1 MYVLPGKRLEDLKH
15 MQRMVIEPVWQA
27 VHELADDVTEGRKK
41 GGGELFTFPMGDANQ
56 MCITGKEE
64 TVRFMGVD
72 DAKKTDYTVDFGKS
86 PFFLSIFNAQALQV
100 RLHIYRYYDP
110 TADKSVLAVF
120 EQGGLDREYVP
131 DNELTAIAAAFGEI
145 SSLLLMQNPANSQ
158 ALKDWIRNSTWKD
171 IQPDFEKYF
180 HLKPALSGG
189 TITEKL
195 PPLDVL
201 NDSTILIGG
210 KGGEV
215 IHKLHPEPGDPK
227 PVIVGDPQPYDPKD
241 PNDPGQ
247 RIMWPKATKLMT
259 GGFCI
264 AENDTAT
271 YVISTTQSVVYG
283 VNKQTGSMSID
294 TVMQLTPVYMLA
306 GAGCTK
312 DGRLLIYRSKTGV
325 IDVFNHKVI
334 LPSDRRAESR
344 CMVVNPITDRVYI
357 WEKNVLKEYD
367 SQLKEL
373 KTYTMP
379 LEEKVI
385 TNVIVG
391 QDGRLWIELGMG
403 FSREGY
409 LTLMNGKLTA
419 LVQPE
424 YSLKTPLI
432 GPYLNGTCLGVRQG
446 LHEVPV
452 TGEPKSILPAEWR
465 NMQGA
470 AVNSKG
476 ELFVMH
482 DNYTFERYTTKGGVK
497 LAETYTKNLKFG
509 QKGKMLYQQMYIDRL
524 DNIWITD
531 GADIFVWHPSGKLN
545 GYGDFCGKVTM
556 GME

>member
-1 MYVLPGKRLEDLKH
+1 MKRNVFVWFALWLLCGATVTLHAQKIENELCWFDNPNSVFKDMSKRYMAPAIQPFCMYVVNKADKMPYNGSAVQSGSTVPSYEAGVFVYVLPGKRLEDLKH
-15 MQRMVIEPVWQA
+15 MERMVIEPVWQA

-283 VNKQTGSMSID
+283 VNKQTG
-294 TVMQLTPVYMLA
+294 VYACRCRLYEGWTTA
-306 GAGCTK
+306 DLSVE
-312 DGRLLIYRSKTGV
+312 DG
-325 IDVFNHKVI
+325 
-334 LPSDRRAESR
+334 SDR
-344 CMVVNPITDRVYI
+344 CV
-357 WEKNVLKEYD
+357 
-367 SQLKEL
+367 
-373 KTYTMP
+373 
-379 LEEKVI
+379 
-385 TNVIVG
+385 
-391 QDGRLWIELGMG
+391 
-403 FSREGY
+403 
-409 LTLMNGKLTA
+409 
-419 LVQPE
+419 
-424 YSLKTPLI
+424 
-432 GPYLNGTCLGVRQG
+432 
-446 LHEVPV
+446 
-452 TGEPKSILPAEWR
+452 
-465 NMQGA
+465 
-470 AVNSKG
+470 
-476 ELFVMH
+476 
-482 DNYTFERYTTKGGVK
+482 
-497 LAETYTKNLKFG
+497 
-509 QKGKMLYQQMYIDRL
+509 
-524 DNIWITD
+524 
-531 GADIFVWHPSGKLN
+531 
-545 GYGDFCGKVTM
+545 
-556 GME
+556 